1 MALFTGL
8 ESVWRFLPRG
18 RNGWGSVVQT
28 GEHCGLWVD
37 GFSGIAGRGEF
48 GDKPPTSPEE
58 GDNGVN
64 RQRVLAKRYCRS
76 HMFERR
82 MENRQMFQGGLKSG
96 ARLRWCAQPRS
107 RDFPTHAPLAPNEGN
122 AYDNAG

>member
-1 MALFTGL
+1 MALFTGI
-8 ESVWRFLPRG
+8 EPVWRVLPRG
-18 RNGWGSVVQT
+18 RDGWGSVVQT

-37 GFSGIAGRGEF
+37 GFSGIAGRREF

-58 GDNGVN
+58 GDYGVN

-82 MENRQMFQGGLKSG
+82 MESRRNVPRWTEKRSAFEMVRTASFT
-96 ARLRWCAQPRS
+96 RLPHSCPIGPQR
-107 RDFPTHAPLAPNEGN
+107 RDCV
-122 AYDNAG
+122 